1 MQYTCFAMLLVSAV
15 QQCESAIC
23 IHILPPS
30 WSSLPPT
37 PHISPF
43 YVITEHW
50 VELLVLHSSFP
61 LAIYCTHDN
70 VYMSMLFSQFLPP
83 SPPLPHIHKFV
94 HYICI
99 SITALQI
106 DLLLSHQ
113 RVCSLPMQTSV
124 RGTQP
129 LCKILSPWG
138 QEGILVWLW
147 TFQVQQM
154 VHSQHPLRVCQMNWM
169 RTTKINPGRRSSQ
182 PVLLKLPP

>member
-1 MQYTCFAMLLVSAV
+1 MNQLYVY
-15 QQCESAIC
+15 IY
-23 IHILPPS
+23 
-30 WSSLPPT
+30 SLPPT

-43 YVITEHW
+43 CVITEHW

-61 LAIYCTHDN
+61 LDIYFTHDN

-94 HYICI
+94 HYIWI

-106 DLLLSHQ
+106 DLFLSHQ

-124 RGTQP
+124 RGTQS
-129 LCKILSPWG
+129 LCRFWAHEDREEFLCDFEPFKSSKWCIVNTHWLSVG
-138 QEGILVWLW
+138 V
-147 TFQVQQM
+147 
-154 VHSQHPLRVCQMNWM
+154 VCQMNWM
-169 RTTKINPGRRSSQ
+169 RTTKINPGWRSSQ